1 MKVLGLVGSVRK
13 LGNTEILTKEA
24 LMGAEKEGAE
34 VSILRLT
41 DYDVKACRGC
51 AACLL
56 QERDCVIED
65 DANALFATMAA
76 SDGIILGAPCYIL
89 EATAIVKQLIDR
101 GFAPMQQGKLRGKVG
116 GVIIPYAT
124 RGWTQ
129 NCFQQTNTWLLSLG
143 VVVVDQWICHVQGLS
158 EAPLFNR
165 EIERAR
171 LLGKRVVQAIKT
183 GNHQYQGEAGICP
196 VCHDRNL
203 RVLQDMATV
212 ECPVCAVRGTL
223 QVQDGKIKVSFTDE
237 AIKRHRWSEQNL
249 RRHFNYHLKPSKDFF
264 MRTKRE
270 RKEMAEKYKGYLGM

>member
-24 LMGAEKEGAE
+24 LMGAAEQGAE
-34 VSILRLT
+34 VKILRLT

-65 DANALFATMAA
+65 DANALFAEMAA
-76 SDGIILGAPCYIL
+76 SDGIILGVPCYIL

-116 GVIIPYAT
+116 GVIVPYAT

-129 NCFQQTNTWLLSLG
+129 NCFQQTNTWLLALG
-143 VVVVDQWICHVQGLS
+143 IDVVDQWICHVQGLS
-158 EAPLFNR
+158 EAPLFSR

-171 LLGKRVVQAIKT
+171 LLGTRVAQAIKT
-183 GNHQYQGEAGICP
+183 GDHHYQAESGICP

-223 QVQDGKIKVSFTDE
+223 QVQDGRIKVSFTDE
-237 AIKRHRWSEQNL
+237 AVKRHRWSEQNL

-264 MRTKRE
+264 MRTRRE

>member
-24 LMGAEKEGAE
+24 LMGAAEQGAE

-41 DYDVKACRGC
+41 DYDVKPCRGC

-65 DANALFATMAA
+65 DANALFAEMAA
-76 SDGIILGAPCYIL
+76 SDGIILGVPCYIL

-116 GVIIPYAT
+116 GVGIPYAT

-171 LLGKRVVQAIKT
+171 LLGKRGGQAIKR
-183 GNHQYQGEAGICP
+183 GHHKAQGGE
-196 VCHDRNL
+196 
-203 RVLQDMATV
+203 
-212 ECPVCAVRGTL
+212 
-223 QVQDGKIKVSFTDE
+223 
-237 AIKRHRWSEQNL
+237 
-249 RRHFNYHLKPSKDFF
+249 
-264 MRTKRE
+264 
-270 RKEMAEKYKGYLGM
+270 